1 MVEGLGL
8 GFRVGSDDGA
18 DVGNGGD
25 GEEVD
30 MGKREGTFEGL
41 VFGFNVGATDGRG
54 VGFVVTGAGVAAT
67 GFVVGLAVEV
77 GSLVGAL
84 VGSLVGALVGS
95 LVGAWGFTVGLL
107 VGKAVGGL
115 TPPKDRKYVSI
126 FA

>member
-1 MVEGLGL
+1 MVEGLGI
-8 GFRVGSDDGA
+8 GCRVGSDDGA

-67 GFVVGLAVEV
+67 GLVVGLAVD
-77 GSLVGAL
+77 
-84 VGSLVGALVGS
+84 VGS
-95 LVGAWGFTVGLL
+95 LVGAWGFTEGLL

-115 TPPKDRKYVSI
+115 TPPRDRKYVSI

>member
-67 GFVVGLAVEV
+67 GFVGGVEV

-84 VGSLVGALVGS
+84 VGSLVGV
-95 LVGAWGFTVGLL
+95 WGFTVGLL